1 MGGRRFKPRIVS
13 VFSTRL
19 RVQVVVPD
27 VPCADIYVFRD
38 AFPDIP
44 TLDSAALVF
53 VDHEAGLTTFRG
65 AVPLDR
71 ALAKPNVV
79 YLGTSQPTARPFPGK
94 VIPSP
99 ANCHSRA

>member
-1 MGGRRFKPRIVS
+1 MHCTTPRRVGVGPETGGKVFDPYGFSTMGGDK
-13 VFSTRL
+13 TL
-19 RVQVVVPD
+19 AD
-27 VPCADIYVFRD
+27 VA
-38 AFPDIP
+38 
-44 TLDSAALVF
+44 S
-53 VDHEAGLTTFRG
+53 EAGLTTFRG